1 MAQKCYVHV
10 MFPLVLKKKK
20 SLSIQMEEDQREEQN
35 RSQPVEGLKK
45 NEVDWLE
52 KMLQIGAM
60 LP

>member
-1 MAQKCYVHV
+1 